1 MTTNTATHPTNQLET
16 APIGRLLFSLAI
28 PMIVAQFVNV
38 LYNIVDRIFIGRL
51 PYGTLAMAGVGV
63 SFPIIILIAAF
74 SNLIGMGGAPLVA
87 IKMGQKNN
95 ATAEKIL
102 GTCVTALF
110 SISIILTLFFF
121 FWRIPLLRL
130 FGASDA
136 VIGYA
141 DSYLSVYVLGTIC
154 VQLSLGLNPF
164 INTQGFTKI
173 GMATVMIGALTNMV
187 LDPIFIFVFGWG
199 VQGAAI
205 ATVFSQMISA
215 LWVCKFLTGK
225 KSVLHI
231 KKENLKLDWK
241 ILFSVL
247 SLGVSPFIMSS
258 TECLTLISLNTSLA
272 KYGGDIALGAMTIM
286 ISIIQFNNAPVQGLC
301 QGAQPIIGYNYG
313 AGNLE
318 RVKGAFKLLFKCCL
332 GYSVCFT
339 SLVLLFPPFFV
350 KIFNN
355 NPELIATTSHF
366 IHIFFIGMLVFG
378 AQIACQ
384 QTFLALGQARISL
397 LLACLRKLVLL
408 VPLIW
413 ILPNFFQDKVFAVLL
428 AEPVSDIL
436 ATITTTTCFYLFI
449 KKSSARARRP

>member
-1 MTTNTATHPTNQLET
+1 MTTQTDTPRINKLEN

-51 PYGTLAMAGVGV
+51 PDGTLAMAGIGV

-74 SNLIGMGGAPLVA
+74 SNLIGMGGAPLAA
-87 IKMGQKNN
+87 IRMGQKNN
-95 ATAEKIL
+95 SGAEKIL
-102 GTCVTALF
+102 GNAFIALISL
-110 SISIILTLFFF
+110 SIVLTFIFTVWKL
-121 FWRIPLLRL
+121 PLLRL

-141 DSYLSVYVLGTIC
+141 NSYMSIYVLGTVC

-173 GMATVMIGALTNMV
+173 GMATVTIGAIANII

-205 ATVFSQMISA
+205 ATVLSQLISA
-215 LWVCKFLTGK
+215 IWVCKFLTGK
-225 KSVLHI
+225 QTFLHL
-231 KKENLKLDWK
+231 KKINLRPDLK
-241 ILFSVL
+241 ILFSIV
-247 SLGVSPFIMSS
+247 SLGISPFIMAS

-272 KYGGDIALGAMTIM
+272 RYGGDIAVGAMTIM

-313 AGNLE
+313 AKNYA
-318 RVKGAFKLLFKCCL
+318 RVRSAFKLLFKCCV
-332 GYSVCFT
+332 GYSICFT
-339 SLVLLFPPFFV
+339 GSVLLFPAFYV
-350 KIFNN
+350 KIFNSN
-355 NPELIATTSHF
+355 TELIATTSQF
-366 IHIFFIGMLVFG
+366 IRVFFVGMLIFG

-397 LLACLRKLVLL
+397 MLACLRKLVLL

-436 ATITTTTCFYLFI
+436 ATITTTTCFYLFVKRI
-449 KKSSARARRP
+449 TH

>member
-1 MTTNTATHPTNQLET
+1 MTTQNNSARISKLEN

-74 SNLIGMGGAPLVA
+74 SNLIGMGGAPLAA
-87 IKMGQKNN
+87 IKMGQKNK
-95 ATAEKIL
+95 AAAEKIM
-102 GTCVTALF
+102 GNCFTALLC
-110 SISIILTLFFF
+110 ISLVLTIFFTI
-121 FWRIPLLRL
+121 WRIPLLRL

-141 DSYLSVYVLGTIC
+141 DSYLSIYVLGTIC
-154 VQLSLGLNPF
+154 VQMSLGLNPF

-173 GMATVMIGALTNMV
+173 GMSTVMIGALTNMV

-205 ATVFSQMISA
+205 ATVFSQLISA

-225 KSVLHI
+225 KTLLRI
-231 KKENLKLDWK
+231 KKENLKPDLK
-241 ILFSVL
+241 ILFSVI
-247 SLGVSPFIMSS
+247 SLGISPFIMAS

-272 KYGGDIALGAMTIM
+272 RYGGDMALGAMTIM

-301 QGAQPIIGYNYG
+301 QGAQPIISYNYG
-313 AGNLE
+313 AQNYA
-318 RVKGAFKLLFKCCL
+318 RVKIAFKLLLRCCL
-332 GYSVCFT
+332 GYSLCFT
-339 SLVLLFPPFFV
+339 GLVLLFPSFFV
-350 KIFNN
+350 KIFNS
-355 NPELIATTSHF
+355 NPELINTTSHF
-366 IHIFFIGMLVFG
+366 IRIFFVGMLVFG

-413 ILPNFFQDKVFAVLL
+413 LLPNFFQDKVFAVLL

-436 ATITTTTCFYLFI
+436 ATLTTTICFYLFV
-449 KKSSARARRP
+449 KHMKR